1 MVRPTSLVFVLVLG
15 ACTSS
20 TPPPKPAETKDA
32 PAKAEPPKKAEPPP
46 DESQW
51 TCTKDADCTQ
61 TCALGAVNLE
71 WLRAHEDAD
80 ACEDGCS
87 WKGTQVACRDGGCVT
102 LTKDGDIDRECTRRT
117 KTYGE

>member
-20 TPPPKPAETKDA
+20 TPPPKKAETKDE
-32 PAKAEPPKKAEPPP
+32 PAKVDPPKKADPVP

-71 WLRAHEDAD
+71 WLRAHKDAD

-87 WKGTQVACRDGGCVT
+87 WKGTQVGCRDGGCVT